1 MALAMGDLDSTME
14 IVMKNIY
21 SSCDLQNTN
30 LVPTSK
36 LIEFIMPY
44 MLEDL
49 SALESLKSSLDPKNE
64 DMSVTSEK
72 FYEVMNEWAQ
82 KITGSN
88 EEDEDFIRT
97 PSQLDIDEKRLPY
110 TQSTPR
116 ASFGQRL
123 LRCEGLL
130 NLSNESIYNI
140 SASVDTKDNSTVGVE
155 KTILEEQVKRLEHQL
170 NKVTGELDMVKIQ
183 LTVTEEQNDQLHS
196 DLERCRTRLSSEQ
209 QVNDHLQKNKS
220 CIDELKEEIRFGKKR
235 IEELNKKL
243 SQYEKDNFHMNNY
256 IQQLEKENT
265 ELEEKLEHFT
275 RREQE
280 WKKEMFDMK
289 TELDIKEHEIIS
301 ITKLNEELKLK
312 LSEKKSQV
320 DQLTNENELLDYK
333 KQGLEK
339 VLSSRR
345 FSCSSQYKTCLEE
358 IGNLSNRG
366 TVPIYS
372 PPFNESDLNFSYN
385 SPFLKLSPLS
395 PMLGSPIYPINKN
408 RLLRKALKCSSPMP
422 KAKDKSVCSLG
433 TKKSVSLNNLNLST
447 QSLPNIYSSER
458 SNVVQDQSYE
468 EEFSFE
474 SQLLDIRNGPQTSLQ
489 AELFQVDC
497 HFDNKLKNGTHH
509 LDDDDELYY
518 FNLQNETE
526 QLKQENDRLQT
537 ELTISNDKT
546 TELQIKLGDI
556 MFEKRNIEESLK
568 NSKIHASKLEEEI
581 NLLKRNLNITKEN
594 ELEQSNKDKRIAE
607 LEKELNELKNKYET
621 LKSAQALLEEELL
634 KHENKFNFETAFKAQ
649 QKELCEKNKDLVEL
663 QQTSKEYKEMICKLT
678 KSNQEL
684 EKTLKQIKAELK
696 DKEDTAEKV
705 QALNENI
712 EETASQ
718 VQAHIDNKKTV
729 ITELQQLNLAFET
742 NIKKL
747 QTELSNKITEVM
759 RLKDILKKNESI
771 KNKIW
776 HDNKVMQQDI
786 HDLKQENQNLH
797 RQLEESD
804 KLKEDLKDEYNSIF
818 SKYEEEL
825 AKNDDLLVQISCQK
839 QELWKILEEVGS
851 LKKELDCIKHIQK
864 EDKEKI
870 NQKLSE
876 YEVLLQSYNAKT
888 KDLRNHN
895 EQLQIEL
902 DNERQK
908 QLKEDRV
915 SEELFKKLEAFQ
927 TMLLNL
933 ETKISELENQN
944 ELLRVELERER
955 GKTRRAPDGDSSSDC
970 SCTSFTFEKLTHE
983 PKSRSFEKQK
993 ITIDRL
999 KEKVELLEKK
1009 LLSEKSRW
1017 DRLKNEKENVETKL
1031 RKEFEEANNLI
1042 TVEKQKFHEAE
1053 EAKNLISIE
1062 KQRLQRVVDDLT
1074 DELKTRE
1081 EHYKEICERS
1091 NEKVKEISLKISQFE
1106 ESNERLRLEL
1116 AKKETILS
1124 KHLEANNNNEKII
1137 SELNRKLQELNDQ
1150 QSKVSLEL
1158 EEKRTAYAD
1167 LLSEYKTFQH
1177 NAESQLSKA
1186 ARELVDRKDA
1196 YADLLLEYKT
1206 YQQKSEEQQS
1216 KFLQELA
1223 ERKNSYSDLLSEY
1236 KTFQEKVEDEQSKVF
1251 LELTEKENSYA
1262 SLSLEYKTFREK
1274 LSKTDDHKEK
1284 ELMDIEERIKRS
1296 RMVLESLD
1304 AELEASRERVSKSKT
1319 EVDCVSE
1326 RINELMNIVHECSNE
1341 LSRVFSQVNEKWKN
1355 IIADNP
1361 IYRNLPSMKMC
1372 HTLDIEEGIKVL
1384 NDNIKITVTLLE
1396 LLSSKAP
1403 ISMDDPDSQ
1412 GFAPQQI
1419 NSSDCKTVKKFTL
1432 RPSRLILN
1440 RPESPDSPSIEI
1452 DCPPVEPPKQESD
1465 GDTANDGC
1473 HIKELTSE
1481 TTDDNLDNSLHLPSL
1496 SLDLSFQDAFPHVTD
1511 NFLEKLGLHVG
1522 SPKKKLSKDE
1532 TEKLFTTFAIQIALD
1547 SKNIKE
1553 RLSKQKHQCLQQ
1565 HKKCFYLIKDI
1576 SMRLRDHRCIGA
1588 LDPINPVFVLL
1599 EDVRFLLQEIVQSAG
1614 QLGIL
1619 TCENRMMKCWN
1630 LVTNYM
1636 ALIKQNSPKVEP
1648 ISTNRR
1654 SCFTNLTIAIAWAL
1668 CFAFLILIGLI
1679 SIQYQCR
1686 MASNHQICPLDDFI
1700 KKIRVGSPPY

>member
-301 ITKLNEELKLK
+301 ITKINDELKLK

-358 IGNLSNRG
+358 IGNLSNR
-366 TVPIYS
+366 
-372 PPFNESDLNFSYN
+372 
-385 SPFLKLSPLS
+385 
-395 PMLGSPIYPINKN
+395 
-408 RLLRKALKCSSPMP
+408 
-422 KAKDKSVCSLG
+422 
-433 TKKSVSLNNLNLST
+433 
-447 QSLPNIYSSER
+447 
-458 SNVVQDQSYE
+458 DQSYE

-804 KLKEDLKDEYNSIF
+804 KLREDLKDEYNSIF

-839 QELWKILEEVGS
+839 QELSKILEEVGS

-1074 DELKTRE
+1074 DELKTQE

-1116 AKKETILS
+1116 AKKETIFS

-1177 NAESQLSKA
+1177 NAESQLSKT

-1223 ERKNSYSDLLSEY
+1223 ESKNSYSDLLSEY

-1326 RINELMNIVHECSNE
+1326 RINELMDIVCKCSNE

-1412 GFAPQQI
+1412 GFASQQI

-1481 TTDDNLDNSLHLPSL
+1481 TTDDNLENSSHLPSL

-1648 ISTNRR
+1648 ISTNRIQDEKLVEVKNFFENNSKPVEDKTDFRKKPKEPPGKTNSTKEKKEKYGR